1 MKHQDHPIAAGG
13 ICRPYG
19 AGSFRGVLATKMPLL
34 TELEMA
40 II

>member
-1 MKHQDHPIAAGG
+1 MNHHDYPIAAGG

-19 AGSFRGVLATKMPLL
+19 AALFGGVTATKMPLL
-34 TELEMA
+34 TELETA